1 MTYLNSNQL
10 KQYEDEGFVS
20 PINIFSKEK
29 AKEIRNEIELIE
41 KIMPEEL
48 EKSGRYNA
56 HLISPLLDE
65 VTHNSKILD
74 AVESLIGKN
83 ILVCGTTLFIKN
95 PYEKGFVSYH
105 QDAKYIGLEP
115 HNWVTAWVAITDS
128 NEKNGCMRMWSGSH
142 KDDLKDHN
150 QMFNEGN
157 LLTRGQTVNNV
168 PKEIPTMMQYNTHIN
183 KESMFNTPPVMSIY
197 AVNRSLNWLDSIGGV
212 PEMEIKN
219 RAKAKKLYEEIERNS
234 LFRCPVNQDDRSMM
248 NIPFVFNDNLDELHF
263 LEFCK
268 DRGLFTLKGHRSVGG
283 FRASIYNAMP
293 EAGVDALVQAMKDY
307 ESK

>member
-1 MTYLNSNQL
+1 MSYLSSNQL
-10 KQYEDEGFVS
+10 KQYNDEGFVS

-41 KIMPEEL
+41 NKIPNEL

-74 AVESLIGKN
+74 AVQSLIGEN

-95 PYEKGFVSYH
+95 PNEKGFVSYH

-142 KDDLKDHN
+142 KDNLKEHD
-150 QMFNEGN
+150 QKFNEGN
-157 LLTRGQTVNNV
+157 LLTRGQTVKNV
-168 PKEIPTMMQYNTHIN
+168 PKDETTPLVLEAGQMSLHHPTVVHGSELNKSNDRRIGFVIQSYIGTNVKQVLGKNSVQLARGVDEFNYHEIIDRPQNLLEEKDI
-183 KESMFNTPPVMSIY
+183 
-197 AVNRSLNWLDSIGGV
+197 RL
-212 PEMEIKN
+212 
-219 RAKAKKLYEEIERNS
+219 KKQE
-234 LFRCPVNQDDRSMM
+234 
-248 NIPFVFNDNLDELHF
+248 NDNLQEIF
-263 LEFCK
+263 Y
-268 DRGLFTLKGHRSVGG
+268 KGSDKKGK
-283 FRASIYNAMP
+283 F
-293 EAGVDALVQAMKDY
+293 
-307 ESK
+307 

>member
-1 MTYLNSNQL
+1 MSYLSSNQL
-10 KQYEDEGFVS
+10 KQYKDEGFVS

-41 KIMPEEL
+41 NKIPGEL

-74 AVESLIGKN
+74 AVQSLIGEN

-95 PYEKGFVSYH
+95 PNEKGFVSYH

-142 KDDLKDHN
+142 KDNLKEHD
-150 QMFNEGN
+150 QKFNEGN
-157 LLTRGQTVNNV
+157 LLTRGQTVKNV
-168 PKEIPTMMQYNTHIN
+168 PKEKTTPLILEAGQMSLHHPTVVHGSDLN
-183 KESMFNTPPVMSIY
+183 ESNDRRIGFVIQSYIGTNVKQVLGKNSVQLARGVDKFNYHEKIGRPQK
-197 AVNRSLNWLDSIGGV
+197 LLD
-212 PEMEIKN
+212 ENDIKL
-219 RAKAKKLYEEIERNS
+219 KKQE
-234 LFRCPVNQDDRSMM
+234 
-248 NIPFVFNDNLDELHF
+248 NDNLQKF
-263 LEFCK
+263 FIK
-268 DRGLFTLKGHRSVGG
+268 DLIKR
-283 FRASIYNAMP
+283 
-293 EAGVDALVQAMKDY
+293 
-307 ESK
+307 